1 MASELESDLQDT
13 VDWGKKLISML
24 EKLNKLHLTGLNTL
38 VLLVSKWIGLFLR
51 KNHLLRCWGWLS
63 LLNWIGVLT
72 LSLLLKL
79 PPRKSEPLFVLWSFF
94 LLRLALYL
102 YKSTIQPCMEY
113 CFHVW
118 AVDSSYYLKLLDK
131 LQKLICRTVGPS
143 LAASL
148 EPLGHRR
155 NVASSGLFYW
165 YYFGRCSS
173 ELAKLFPLIV
183 EGGLHVILIDCVI
196 FQSPFLNVTRMSRST
211 VPFLAQLESG
221 ILCLYYDFIRPTIL
235 VALSLELTGI
245 F

>member
-1 MASELESDLQDT
+1 
-13 VDWGKKLISML
+13 
-24 EKLNKLHLTGLNTL
+24 
-38 VLLVSKWIGLFLR
+38 
-51 KNHLLRCWGWLS
+51 
-63 LLNWIGVLT
+63 
-72 LSLLLKL
+72 
-79 PPRKSEPLFVLWSFF
+79 
-94 LLRLALYL
+94 
-102 YKSTIQPCMEY
+102 MEY

-155 NVASSGLFYW
+155 NVASSGHFYW

>member
-1 MASELESDLQDT
+1 
-13 VDWGKKLISML
+13 
-24 EKLNKLHLTGLNTL
+24 
-38 VLLVSKWIGLFLR
+38 
-51 KNHLLRCWGWLS
+51 
-63 LLNWIGVLT
+63 
-72 LSLLLKL
+72 
-79 PPRKSEPLFVLWSFF
+79 
-94 LLRLALYL
+94 
-102 YKSTIQPCMEY
+102 MEY

-211 VPFLAQLESG
+211 VPFLTQLESG